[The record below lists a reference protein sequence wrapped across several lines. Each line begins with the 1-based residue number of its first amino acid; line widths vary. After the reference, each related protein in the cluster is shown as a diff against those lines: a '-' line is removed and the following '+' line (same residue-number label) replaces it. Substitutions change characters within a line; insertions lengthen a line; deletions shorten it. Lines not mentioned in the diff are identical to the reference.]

1 LTPISGRDRILVF
14 MPGDRE
20 DEIDNG
26 RSRSGISE
34 IMKKA
39 LFASIGAVFM
49 TEESVRTY
57 ISDAKLPREIRNF
70 ILQNTTQAKEQ
81 FFGYLSKELTDIV
94 MRSDLPNVLRRFLS
108 DHTIEI
114 EAKIRFRS
122 NGAPETAAFFKATP
136 AGIAPP
142 ASPATVPPP
151 ALAPGAP
158 PERSA
163 PPRAADAPPS

>member
-114 EAKIRFRS
+114 EAK
-122 NGAPETAAFFKATP
+122 TAAFFKATP